1 MAVFFIL
8 NAICYYYTMHAPQYL
23 WHAQT
28 EHRDIQGTRYSRTD
42 TERDRE
48 RVRSRNL
55 ITFVIFYIAITLYY
69 YTGAV
74 VRRYKGHSA
83 HVLSLY
89 AHRES
94 QKFISGGQDKRAL
107 MWDTRMSVPVQT
119 FQSDANSIG
128 RSISSKT

>member
-1 MAVFFIL
+1 MQFDINTL
-8 NAICYYYTMHAPQYL
+8 STHTQNAGIFRALIIPIPTQRESVYL
-23 WHAQT
+23 
-28 EHRDIQGTRYSRTD
+28 I
-42 TERDRE
+42 
-48 RVRSRNL
+48 
-55 ITFVIFYIAITLYY
+55 IFVVFYIAITLYY

-128 RSISSKT
+128 RSISSDT

>member
-1 MAVFFIL
+1 M
-8 NAICYYYTMHAPQYL
+8 
-23 WHAQT
+23 
-28 EHRDIQGTRYSRTD
+28 
-42 TERDRE
+42 
-48 RVRSRNL
+48 
-55 ITFVIFYIAITLYY
+55 
-69 YTGAV
+69 
-74 VRRYKGHSA
+74 RRYKGHSA

-128 RSISSKT
+128 RSISSKTQPRGVCGRSTQTLLAHIRKCLKILSSLEKFHTAFV

>member
-1 MAVFFIL
+1 M
-8 NAICYYYTMHAPQYL
+8 
-23 WHAQT
+23 
-28 EHRDIQGTRYSRTD
+28 
-42 TERDRE
+42 
-48 RVRSRNL
+48 
-55 ITFVIFYIAITLYY
+55 
-69 YTGAV
+69 
-74 VRRYKGHSA
+74 RRYKGHSA

-128 RSISSKT
+128 RSISSDI